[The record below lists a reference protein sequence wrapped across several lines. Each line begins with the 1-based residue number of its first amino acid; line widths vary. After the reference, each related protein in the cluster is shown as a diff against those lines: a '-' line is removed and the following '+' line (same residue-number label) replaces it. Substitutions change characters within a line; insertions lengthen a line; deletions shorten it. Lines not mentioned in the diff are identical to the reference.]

1 VTNYLRFIWRTPVLF
16 LLLGTVW
23 GSSFIA
29 IDIGLQSAPPL
40 SFAAWRYLIAGGL
53 LLAYSVATTR
63 RWLPRSPAAITE
75 VVIIAVFL
83 IAAYHALLYTG
94 QVTVTAPIAAVLVNL
109 SPIFTAII
117 AVVWMGQRYDLLTIA
132 GFITGL
138 IGVAIVAISPG
149 VGLRVD
155 GMGMLL
161 IIGAGLSF
169 AVGSLLTSTRTEGT
183 PLLIIHGWGMLL
195 GAAILA
201 GGAILSGE
209 PVASV
214 SWGRSGALALVYLAV
229 ASSIFGFLMFY
240 ELLTRIPTAELN
252 LVGYVQP
259 IAAAMLG
266 WVIFG
271 HDVALTTVVGFAV
284 IAVGFVLVHH
294 TSVETVLA
302 AHSRQ
307 VTLTQPVSL
316 YAVDLAPTP
325 ADQSSKTGSS
335 NARAETAD

>member
-1 VTNYLRFIWRTPVLF
+1 MRFIWRTPVLF

-29 IDIGLQSAPPL
+29 IDMGLQTAPPL
-40 SFAAWRYLIAGGL
+40 TFAAWRYLIAGGL
-53 LLAYSVATTR
+53 LLAYSGTTTR
-63 RWLPRSPAAITE
+63 RWLPRSGAALTE
-75 VVIIAVFL
+75 VIIIAVFL

-94 QVTVTAPIAAVLVNL
+94 QLTVAAPVAAVLVNL

-117 AVVWMGQRYDLLTIA
+117 AVLWMGQRYDRVAIA

-155 GMGMLL
+155 GVGMLL

-169 AVGSLLTSTRTEGT
+169 AVGSLLTSTRTDGT
-183 PLLIIHGWGMLL
+183 PLLIIHGWGMLV
-195 GAAILA
+195 GAALLA
-201 GGAILSGE
+201 GGAVVTGE
-209 PVASV
+209 PVAGV
-214 SWGRSGALALVYLAV
+214 TWGWSGGLALVYLAV

-240 ELLTRIPTAELN
+240 ELLSRIPTAELN
-252 LVGYVQP
+252 LVGYIQP

-271 HDVALTTVVGFAV
+271 HDVALTTVLGFAV
-284 IAVGFVLVHH
+284 IAIGFVLVHH
-294 TSVETVLA
+294 TSVEPVLA
-302 AHSRQ
+302 AHRRQ
-307 VTLTQPVSL
+307 VRLAQQVSL
-316 YAVDLAPTP
+316 YAIDPVDPQT
-325 ADQSSKTGSS
+325 DQPSKTGSS
-335 NARAETAD
+335 SARVETAD